1 MKDIRVLVQAGGD
14 IKDFVF
20 PIDLITPDNEKQAE
34 IHNGQEAEIVGKKVT
49 IVVTADLT
57 IKFKNPRAKRPYIVF
72 IDSEKRIKKK
82 IKMYEKIN
90 AHYEDWTGTH
100 FLVVR
105 RKDTDRKEFLLL
117 IADDRYIN
125 TLITH

>member
-14 IKDFVF
+14 VKDFVF
-20 PIDLITPDNEKQAE
+20 PIVLSTPDSSTLATICK
-34 IHNGQEAEIVGKKVT
+34 GQETEVVGKKVT
-49 IVVTADLT
+49 IIVTADLT

-72 IDSEKRIKKK
+72 IDSEKGIKKK
-82 IKMYEKIN
+82 VKMYEKIN

>member
-20 PIDLITPDNEKQAE
+20 PIDLITPDNEKQFD
-34 IHNGQEAEIVGKKVT
+34 IHKGQEAEIVGKKVT

-72 IDSEKRIKKK
+72 IDSEKGIKKK
-82 IKMYEKIN
+82 VKMYEKIN

-117 IADDRYIN
+117 LADDNYIN
-125 TLITH
+125 GLITH